1 MQRLNLTL
9 LLKNSNYL
17 LIDMILR
24 NKMTNNLLEGLISA
38 EKDYTMYNGLL
49 ISSLKIKKSVNID
62 VVKDISFALGSF
74 TLIVKG
80 EFKKEYFER
89 YVKLGILHF
98 QRGVCEDAVFK
109 FELDGVTFELNSE
122 KDTSDRL
129 VAQWDDLF
137 SMTVILRNKKLTQEL
152 VNLVPYLKSVHA
164 YDNYG
169 IKEME
174 LKNMCL
180 GYTSYN
186 TETINELRTIAGAG
200 VVPFF
205 TLKGVKTTK
214 SKSNDLETIYL
225 PVPELYNLAYNKDE
239 VGFNSLLE
247 QYLLHKKKWLTKK
260 GFNDGYDFWFDF
272 RLLGACSFAYDQGI
286 NITVESEYI
295 PANAYRGKFV

>member
-1 MQRLNLTL
+1 
-9 LLKNSNYL
+9 
-17 LIDMILR
+17 MILR
-24 NKMTNNLLEGLISA
+24 NKMAYRKPEEEFETFEKDFFERNNRMLNNLS
-38 EKDYTMYNGLL
+38 
-49 ISSLKIKKSVNID
+49 IKKNVNFD
-62 VVKDISFALGSF
+62 SYKDASFALGIF
-74 TLIVKG
+74 ILIVKG
-80 EFKKEYFER
+80 QFKKEYFER

-98 QRGVCEDAVFK
+98 QRGACEEPTFK
-109 FELDGVTFELNSE
+109 FDLDGEAFELDSQ

-129 VAQWDDLF
+129 LAQWDNLF
-137 SMTVILRNKKLTQEL
+137 SMAVILRDIKLTQEL

-174 LKNMCL
+174 LKTMCL
-180 GYTSYN
+180 GFIPYKAEIIT
-186 TETINELRTIAGAG
+186 ELRTIAVAG

-214 SKSNDLETIYL
+214 SKSNDLESIYL
-225 PVPELYNLAYNKDE
+225 PVPELYNLAYHKDE
-239 VGFNSLLE
+239 AGFNTLLE

-295 PANAYRGKFV
+295 PANAYKGEFV